1 LILFSFLSLQVDR
14 GLMQALL
21 VSRFAAF
28 TMATIS
34 DWRGGACRSSR
45 RGARSPGTTRPRSG
59 RITWHHLQRSSG
71 EWGILLGGL
80 AGVRSRRFV
89 ILGCGI
95 VGSAAAKVSNSLGAR
110 VLS

>member
-1 LILFSFLSLQVDR
+1 LILFSFLSLRVDR

-21 VSRFAAF
+21 GSRFAAF

-34 DWRGGACRSSR
+34 DWRGGGLPVLA
-45 RGARSPGTTRPRSG
+45 PRSEIAG
-59 RITWHHLQRSSG
+59 HHTPQIGPHHLQRSSG

-110 VLS
+110 VLL